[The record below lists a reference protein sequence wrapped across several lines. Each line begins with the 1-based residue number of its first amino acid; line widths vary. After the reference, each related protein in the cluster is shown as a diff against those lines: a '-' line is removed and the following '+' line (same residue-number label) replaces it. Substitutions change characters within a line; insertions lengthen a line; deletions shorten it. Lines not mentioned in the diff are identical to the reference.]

1 LKLADVSTIV
11 GYGMAGIMGV
21 AGILVLSGVLMSQ
34 GVSTQIRVIFGCVL
48 VLYSVYRFMMTRAR
62 SKQAEN
68 PEE

>member
-21 AGILVLSGVLMSQ
+21 AGILIASGVLMSR
-34 GVSTQIRVIFGCVL
+34 GVSTQIRVMFGVVL
-48 VLYSVYRFMMTRAR
+48 VLYSVYRFMVTRAR
-62 SKQAEN
+62 SRQTES

>member
-1 LKLADVSTIV
+1 
-11 GYGMAGIMGV
+11 MAGIMGV

>member
-21 AGILVLSGVLMSQ
+21 VGILVLGGVLMSQ
-34 GVSTQIRVIFGCVL
+34 GVSTQIRVIFGLVL
-48 VLYSVYRFMMTRAR
+48 VLYSVYRFMMTRTR
-62 SKQAEN
+62 SKQAES